1 VKIRAKPRIV
11 VVFNRDFEGAEA
23 DPENKAR
30 EDIRDIAENIVR
42 ILDGAGYDSSD
53 LGITSDVHGA
63 LLELKT
69 RRPDAVFNLCESI
82 HGDNR
87 FEALLPLLFDLQGF
101 AYTGSGPFALS
112 LALRKEKV
120 KEVLRARGVPTPQ
133 GLLVPEE
140 DTSGI
145 QLPFPLIVKPSR
157 EDASVGITASS
168 VVHDREGLADRV
180 KHVIRHYQQAA
191 LVEQYIEGREIY
203 VSLLG
208 RVGERPQIFPFF
220 EIDFSDMPADR
231 PRIVSFEGK
240 WVEGSVDYV
249 GTRPVRCEGLT
260 PAVRQRIADTA
271 LAAFDAIELRD
282 YARMDVRLAADGTPY
297 IIDVNPNCDL
307 SDLAGGFSKAARAGG
322 LSYKDVIL
330 RIVSLALS
338 RRPNAD
344 TIPLA
349 QRSRSAGAAHRS
361 AGSGQSVSAGGGVL
375 RARAPRGG
383 AGSA

>member
-1 VKIRAKPRIV
+1 VKVRAKPRIV
-11 VVFNRDFEGAEA
+11 VTFNRDFEGAEA

-53 LGITSDVHGA
+53 LGITRDVHGA
-63 LLELKT
+63 LDELRS

-82 HGDNR
+82 QGDGR
-87 FEALLPLLFDLQGF
+87 FESLLPLLFDLEAI

-133 GLLVPEE
+133 GLLVASE
-140 DTSGI
+140 DTSAI
-145 QLPFPLIVKPSR
+145 DLPFPLIVKPSR
-157 EDASVGITASS
+157 EDASVGISNTS
-168 VVHDREGLADRV
+168 VVHDRAALAERV
-180 KHVIRHYQQAA
+180 QHVIRKYQQPA

-208 RVGERPQIFPFF
+208 RLGERPQIFPFF

-231 PRIVSFEGK
+231 PKIVSFEGK
-240 WVEGSVDYV
+240 WVEDSVDYL

-260 PAVRQRIADTA
+260 AAVRQRIADTA
-271 LAAFDAIELRD
+271 LAAFEAIELRD
-282 YARMDVRLAADGTPY
+282 YGRMDVRLAADGTPY

-338 RRPNAD
+338 RRPHAD

-349 QRSRSAGAAHRS
+349 QRSRRSGATHRS
-361 AGSGQSVSAGGGVL
+361 AGTGQSVSAGGGVL